1 MMIVK
6 QSLVGRGM
14 LYNDKLKKTEITAI
28 KTKNTDNFYL
38 SGLDHYKEAD
48 QRSWQNLACKKVS
61 MR

>member
-1 MMIVK
+1 
-6 QSLVGRGM
+6 M
-14 LYNDKLKKTEITAI
+14 LYNDKLKKPEITAI